1 MSDSTATTQTIA
13 DEVRAFEERCISQ
26 EMADV
31 YRQKTPAERL
41 QIGFGMWRAARR
53 LVESGIRRQHPEWSD
68 DLVNGEIARRLSHG
82 LV

>member
-1 MSDSTATTQTIA
+1 MTQTIA
-13 DEVRAFEERCISQ
+13 DEVRAFEESCISQ

-41 QIGFGMWRAARR
+41 QIGFAMWRAARK
-53 LVESGIRRQHPEWSD
+53 LIEAGVRRQHPEWSD
-68 DLVNGEIARRLSHG
+68 DLVSGEIARRLSHG